1 LTGRI
6 PEFKVHGMNSNFEQ
20 EIRYHLLQIL
30 SRESELSQRDM
41 AERIGISLGKVNFCV
56 SELAKR
62 GFIEIIRFKSAK
74 NKMPYTY
81 MLTPRGIQ
89 EKAILT
95 VRFLK
100 QKLVEY
106 EEIKHQIRQLASE
119 LYPEDGVNIA
129 KNEFADVLSKI
140 S

>member
-6 PEFKVHGMNSNFEQ
+6 TEFKVHGMNSNFEQ
-20 EIRYHLLQIL
+20 EIRYQLLQIL
-30 SRESELSQRDM
+30 SRESALSQRDM
-41 AERIGISLGKVNFCV
+41 AERIGISLGKVNFCI

-100 QKLVEY
+100 QKIVEY
-106 EEIKHQIRQLASE
+106 EEIKHQIKQLASE
-119 LYPEDGVNIA
+119 LDLEDGVNIA
-129 KNEFADVLSKI
+129 KNEFADVLSRI

>member
-1 LTGRI
+1 
-6 PEFKVHGMNSNFEQ
+6 MNNNFEQ

-41 AERIGISLGKVNFCV
+41 AERIGVSLGKVNFCI

-62 GFIEIIRFKSAK
+62 GLIEIIRFKSAK

-119 LYPEDGVNIA
+119 LDPEDGVNIA
-129 KNEFADVLSKI
+129 KNEFADVLSRI
-140 S
+140 T

>member
-1 LTGRI
+1 
-6 PEFKVHGMNSNFEQ
+6 MNKNFEQ

-30 SRESELSQRDM
+30 SQESALSQRDM
-41 AERIGISLGKVNFCV
+41 AERIGISLGKVNYCI

-62 GFIEIIRFKSAK
+62 GLIEIIRFKSAK

-89 EKAILT
+89 EKAKLT

-100 QKLVEY
+100 QKLMEY
-106 EEIKHQIRQLASE
+106 EEVKNQIRQLASE
-119 LYPEDGVNIA
+119 LDQERDVNIA
-129 KNEFADVLSKI
+129 ENEFIDVWSRI
-140 S
+140 P

>member
-1 LTGRI
+1 
-6 PEFKVHGMNSNFEQ
+6 MNKNFEQ

-30 SRESELSQRDM
+30 SQESALSQRDM
-41 AERIGISLGKVNFCV
+41 AERIGISLGKVNYCI

-62 GFIEIIRFKSAK
+62 GLIEIIRFKSAK

-81 MLTPRGIQ
+81 MLTSRGIQ
-89 EKAILT
+89 EKATLT

-100 QKLVEY
+100 QKLMEY
-106 EEIKHQIRQLASE
+106 EEIKHQIRQLSSE
-119 LYPEDGVNIA
+119 LDQECDVNIA
-129 KNEFADVLSKI
+129 ENEFIDAWSRI